1 MSTFRGA
8 IKRLNCDSKI
18 SAIFFDLD
26 NTLIAT
32 RKADAK
38 ACSKVA
44 DLLHRE
50 HGLSRELASE
60 TTTDYLTAF
69 RRCPDNPDM
78 ALAQWRSQLWQDVL
92 PVTHKHLASELYG
105 RWLEWRYRYLALPT
119 EVQTMLQTL
128 RLQYLLGIITNGPT
142 AAQWEKID
150 RLALNKYFDCILVS
164 SDLPWAKPDRNI
176 FYAACHYLGVP
187 PGQCVMIGDKLET
200 DIQDVYFCVLL
211 YKTAHDPSFL
221 GEDREPIRDTNEK
234 RYHISAHP
242 HIQSVSLSLDLHLF
256 APMPFSSILARIC
269 LEKKEQ
275 SSARHMGPRGWCCAP
290 AAHISIQSPIH
301 NLTFMNMN
309 KQEQREEK
317 WWLLLRPARH
327 SNREE
332 NHHPNTYDHRARLLV
347 HRGQFLKK
355 KKETSKKAKMSN

>member
-1 MSTFRGA
+1 MTSFRGA

-38 ACSKVA
+38 ASSKVA

-50 HGLSRELASE
+50 HGFGRELANE
-60 TTTDYLTAF
+60 TATNYLTAF

-78 ALAQWRSQLWQDVL
+78 ALVQWRSQLWYDVL
-92 PVTHKHLASELYG
+92 PATHQHLATELYG
-105 RWLEWRYRYLALPT
+105 RWLEWRYRYLALPD
-119 EVQTMLQTL
+119 EVHTMLQTL

-200 DIQDVYFCVLL
+200 DIQFNF
-211 YKTAHDPSFL
+211 PSHFPWFPA
-221 GEDREPIRDTNEK
+221 RFK
-234 RYHISAHP
+234 R
-242 HIQSVSLSLDLHLF
+242 
-256 APMPFSSILARIC
+256 PFPEFFNGHKQNSILKHQKTKNQNQWNCINNI
-269 LEKKEQ
+269 
-275 SSARHMGPRGWCCAP
+275 
-290 AAHISIQSPIH
+290 HINH
-301 NLTFMNMN
+301 TANYY
-309 KQEQREEK
+309 E
-317 WWLLLRPARH
+317 LLRHDDA
-327 SNREE
+327 
-332 NHHPNTYDHRARLLV
+332 ALLV
-347 HRGQFLKK
+347 STDLLCRQRLCPSN
-355 KKETSKKAKMSN
+355 ERPDYYDDDADYTSVDDYL

>member
-1 MSTFRGA
+1 MTSFRGA

-38 ACSKVA
+38 ASSKVA

-50 HGLSRELASE
+50 HGFGRELANE
-60 TTTDYLTAF
+60 TATNYLAAF

-78 ALAQWRSQLWQDVL
+78 ALVQWRSQLWYDVL
-92 PVTHKHLASELYG
+92 PATHQHLATELYG
-105 RWLEWRYRYLALPT
+105 RWLEWRYRYLALPD
-119 EVQTMLQTL
+119 EVHTMLQTL

-200 DIQDVYFCVLL
+200 DIQGGIEAGLGATVWLPLPMEQRLSSDRTMDDVPEHVRPDATVDNVLKLPALLPPSTSFRARGNGAAAGVATMDERMRQQKTTRNRAAQYNRILPEIPDL
-211 YKTAHDPSFL
+211 YSSYSSSSNDCSQHSIAS
-221 GEDREPIRDTNEK
+221 
-234 RYHISAHP
+234 
-242 HIQSVSLSLDLHLF
+242 SVS
-256 APMPFSSILARIC
+256 SS
-269 LEKKEQ
+269 
-275 SSARHMGPRGWCCAP
+275 SS
-290 AAHISIQSPIH
+290 S
-301 NLTFMNMN
+301 
-309 KQEQREEK
+309 
-317 WWLLLRPARH
+317 
-327 SNREE
+327 SNG
-332 NHHPNTYDHRARLLV
+332 DH
-347 HRGQFLKK
+347 G
-355 KKETSKKAKMSN
+355 TSS

>member
-1 MSTFRGA
+1 MTSFRGA

-38 ACSKVA
+38 ASSKVA

-50 HGLSRELASE
+50 HGFGRELANE
-60 TTTDYLTAF
+60 TATNYLAAF

-78 ALAQWRSQLWQDVL
+78 ALVQWRSQLWYDVL
-92 PVTHKHLASELYG
+92 PATHQHLATELYG
-105 RWLEWRYRYLALPT
+105 RWLEWRYRYLALPD
-119 EVQTMLQTL
+119 EVHTMLQTL

-200 DIQDVYFCVLL
+200 DIQVSQYMTSAVAITIVLSRFP
-211 YKTAHDPSFL
+211 K
-221 GEDREPIRDTNEK
+221 N
-234 RYHISAHP
+234 
-242 HIQSVSLSLDLHLF
+242 VSLSQQTKNTPSYRPSGSSGWLAMNTEPFAGNGNDCSSTFSRGRWDTALQPDNVRHLLN
-256 APMPFSSILARIC
+256 PS
-269 LEKKEQ
+269 
-275 SSARHMGPRGWCCAP
+275 
-290 AAHISIQSPIH
+290 
-301 NLTFMNMN
+301 
-309 KQEQREEK
+309 
-317 WWLLLRPARH
+317 
-327 SNREE
+327 
-332 NHHPNTYDHRARLLV
+332 
-347 HRGQFLKK
+347 
-355 KKETSKKAKMSN
+355 

>member
-1 MSTFRGA
+1 MTSFRGA
-8 IKRLNCDSKI
+8 VKRLNCDSKI

-38 ACSKVA
+38 ASSKVA

-50 HGLSRELASE
+50 HGFGRELANE
-60 TTTDYLTAF
+60 TATNYLAAF

-78 ALAQWRSQLWQDVL
+78 ALVQWRSQLWYDVL
-92 PVTHKHLASELYG
+92 PATHQHLATELYG
-105 RWLEWRYRYLALPT
+105 RWLEWRYRYLALPD
-119 EVQTMLQTL
+119 EVHTMLQTL

-200 DIQDVYFCVLL
+200 DIQVSRYMTSGRRYYYYCFVSIPTPQKSYPTPPPKNTPYRPALAGWLAIHTEPFAGDGNDCSSSTFRDGTGGIVRSPPDNPTRHKNPEKHTINEALFQSNIHIVCATLHVPRVAIGGSIHPVRARCALTKRAAPRDL
-211 YKTAHDPSFL
+211 GKHVPTNPSSI
-221 GEDREPIRDTNEK
+221 D
-234 RYHISAHP
+234 HP
-242 HIQSVSLSLDLHLF
+242 SSSLS
-256 APMPFSSILARIC
+256 SS
-269 LEKKEQ
+269 
-275 SSARHMGPRGWCCAP
+275 SW
-290 AAHISIQSPIH
+290 
-301 NLTFMNMN
+301 
-309 KQEQREEK
+309 
-317 WWLLLRPARH
+317 
-327 SNREE
+327 
-332 NHHPNTYDHRARLLV
+332 
-347 HRGQFLKK
+347 
-355 KKETSKKAKMSN
+355 

>member
-8 IKRLNCDSKI
+8 IKRLNCDLKI
-18 SAIFFDLD
+18 STIFFDLD

-50 HGLSRELASE
+50 HGFSRELANE
-60 TTTDYLTAF
+60 TATNYLTAF
-69 RRCPDNPDM
+69 RRCPDNPDV

-92 PVTHKHLASELYG
+92 PGTHKHLASELYG
-105 RWLEWRYRYLALPT
+105 RWLEWRYRYLALPV

-200 DIQDVYFCVLL
+200 DIQVSGGDRHGTRTAPGFPPLSRLFSYLNFPGCVFRPHL
-211 YKTAHDPSFL
+211 TAHDPSFF
-221 GEDREPIRDTNEK
+221 GKIVRIRDTHCE
-234 RYHISAHP
+234 
-242 HIQSVSLSLDLHLF
+242 
-256 APMPFSSILARIC
+256 
-269 LEKKEQ
+269 
-275 SSARHMGPRGWCCAP
+275 GW
-290 AAHISIQSPIH
+290 
-301 NLTFMNMN
+301 
-309 KQEQREEK
+309 
-317 WWLLLRPARH
+317 
-327 SNREE
+327 
-332 NHHPNTYDHRARLLV
+332 Y
-347 HRGQFLKK
+347 
-355 KKETSKKAKMSN
+355 

>member
-8 IKRLNCDSKI
+8 IKRLSCDSKI

-44 DLLHRE
+44 DLLHQD
-50 HGLSRELASE
+50 HGFSREVANE
-60 TTTDYLTAF
+60 TATNYLTAF

-78 ALAQWRSQLWQDVL
+78 ALAQWRSQLWYDVL
-92 PVTHKHLASELYG
+92 PGTHKQLAGELYG
-105 RWLEWRYRYLALPT
+105 RWLEWRYRYLAIPA

-200 DIQDVYFCVLL
+200 DIQGGIEANLGATVWLPLPSEQRIVGDRTMDDVPEHVRPDAIVDSVLKL
-211 YKTAHDPSFL
+211 PALLPPSTSF
-221 GEDREPIRDTNEK
+221 RARTPA
-234 RYHISAHP
+234 S
-242 HIQSVSLSLDLHLF
+242 SLSAQQEQKTTRNRAAQYNRILPEIPDLYSSYSS
-256 APMPFSSILARIC
+256 ASNSSSGFSSNDCSQHSIGSNDHGTT
-269 LEKKEQ
+269 
-275 SSARHMGPRGWCCAP
+275 SS
-290 AAHISIQSPIH
+290 
-301 NLTFMNMN
+301 
-309 KQEQREEK
+309 
-317 WWLLLRPARH
+317 
-327 SNREE
+327 
-332 NHHPNTYDHRARLLV
+332 
-347 HRGQFLKK
+347 
-355 KKETSKKAKMSN
+355 